1 MIILAAFLS
10 NLTSKQK
17 KVYSAIESY
26 IKLNGIPP
34 TVREIGEMVGEK
46 TPGAV
51 QGILNR
57 LELKGVIKRQLGM
70 ARSIQLVSEDEELY
84 VNPTYVPEIKKVSA
98 RNADDLTNMYNIQ
111 KYHPV
116 SSDLLAAE
124 KKYIILKCTDNN
136 LATSGI
142 KNQDML
148 LICLTDEPK
157 DGDIALAIFDNHVLL
172 RRFNYGENPSELILK
187 ADLDLYGKEV
197 FDKSEIKIIGR
208 LVGKIEGI

>member
-1 MIILAAFLS
+1 MIKLAAFIS

-26 IKLNGIPP
+26 IKSKGFPP

-70 ARSIQLVSEDEELY
+70 ARSIQLVSEDEDLY
-84 VNPTYVPEIKKVSA
+84 VNPVYVPEIKKISA
-98 RNADDLTNMYNIQ
+98 RNADDLTNMYNII

-116 SSDLLAAE
+116 SSDLLE
-124 KKYIILKCTDNN
+124 EGKKYLFVKCPDNS
-136 LATSGI
+136 LEKSGI
-142 KNQDML
+142 TNQDTL
-148 LICLTDEPK
+148 LICLTDEPQE
-157 DGDIALAIFDNHVLL
+157 GDIALAVYETHALL
-172 RRFNYGENPSELILK
+172 RYLRPSADPEKLILK
-187 ADLDLYGKEV
+187 ADLDLYDKEI
-197 FDKSEIKIIGR
+197 FDKSEVKIIGK
-208 LVGKIEGI
+208 LAGKITRF